1 MSRRHCMVVHAHYP
15 LGEVR
20 VEREAKAL
28 IAAGYQVDV
37 IALRA
42 PGEPGRETIDGIRVL
57 RLPVRR
63 KKDRGFVGQSF
74 EYLRFFWLALLT
86 LSWRQLRRR
95 YATVQVHNLPDF
107 LVFAALVP
115 KLTGAGVIL
124 DIHDLMPEFMAAR
137 LGRDLAHPAVRA
149 VALQERW
156 ATRFADSVVTVTT
169 EWRDTLVKR
178 GVPAEKLSVVMNLA
192 DPQVFFPRARDREN
206 TPGFTV
212 MYHGTLTERYGI
224 DLAIRAVVALRPEIP
239 DLRFRVMGSGEALE
253 GLRAQVEAADAS
265 GFIVLPEGF
274 VPMEE
279 LVETIRH
286 ADLGLVPNRSDVFTD
301 GILPTKL
308 LEYVSLGVP
317 VVASRTSGISSY
329 FDDSMVEFFAPGDVD
344 DLMRAILLMYRDRRR
359 AVAKAARAMQFNRD
373 HPWDSLS
380 RRYVSLVE
388 TVGGLAA

>member
-1 MSRRHCMVVHAHYP
+1 MVVHAHYP

-137 LGRDLAHPAVRA
+137 LGRDLAHPAARA

-169 EWRDTLVKR
+169 EWRDTLVER

-192 DPQVFFPRARDREN
+192 DPQVFYPRARDREN

-286 ADLGLVPNRSDVFTD
+286 ADLGLVPNRRDVFTD

-329 FDDSMVEFFAPGDVD
+329 FDDSMVEFFEPDDVE
-344 DLMRAILLMYRDRRR
+344 DLMRAIRLMYRDRQR
-359 AVAKAARAMQFNRD
+359 ATAKAARAMQFNRD
-373 HPWDSLS
+373 HPWESLS